1 MCIIC
6 IDLVRGRL
14 RSKEALDNMRERI
27 NELDEE
33 HVKRIIE
40 LAREQREEEEEEEYD
55 DETSP
60 FFPRT

>member
-27 NELDEE
+27 NEFDEE

-40 LAREQREEEEEEEYD
+40 LAREQREEEEEEDYD
-55 DETSP
+55 DEASP